1 MFDMVLNTHLNYL
14 RQYTNLNKKKLKK
27 AILDDLIFRDAVDI
41 SHFIHFVRKKI
52 STLLKTSWFSLKVR
66 IPQ

>member
-14 RQYTNLNKKKLKK
+14 RQYTNLNKKNLKK

-52 STLLKTSWFSLKVR
+52 STLLKISWFSLKAR